1 MFTDNQFSKIWQLSN
16 IQQCR
21 QSTSLPPARAQCLRD
36 LKLTCYSAKTKKI
49 LKENDDVLINKT
61 RTLKHDQA
69 VTFKLVSLHE
79 ILSDR
84 DEKGINS
91 EPRGCAT

>member
-1 MFTDNQFSKIWQLSN
+1 MQFHSF
-16 IQQCR
+16 
-21 QSTSLPPARAQCLRD
+21 ARD
-36 LKLTCYSAKTKKI
+36 LKLTCYPAKTKKI

-61 RTLKHDQA
+61 QTLKHDQA

-84 DEKGINS
+84 DKKEINS